1 MYIILILTQ
10 CQNNPGGDFMPRL
23 SKELTESRRDEI
35 MDVCVNLYKKKIFKD
50 ITIKDIGEVTSF
62 TRTSIYNY
70 FETKEEI
77 FLAIFKR
84 EYDCLTDDLL
94 KIIKNNDSLSREQ
107 LAGKI
112 ADVFKKRELLLKLLS
127 VNLYDMEENSRIE
140 RLVDFK
146 QSYGASKGALE
157 KVIKK
162 FNPSCKSKELN
173 DFIYV
178 FLPYLNGVYP
188 YAHPTDKQVAAM
200 AAAGV
205 KYKEVSIRNMIYK
218 VLIKILP

>member
-1 MYIILILTQ
+1 
-10 CQNNPGGDFMPRL
+10 MPRL

>member
-1 MYIILILTQ
+1 
-10 CQNNPGGDFMPRL
+10 MPRL

-84 EYDCLTDDLL
+84 EYDFLTDDLL

-200 AAAGV
+200 AAAGI

>member
-1 MYIILILTQ
+1 
-10 CQNNPGGDFMPRL
+10 MPRL

-84 EYDCLTDDLL
+84 EYDFLTDDLL

-146 QSYGASKGALE
+146 QSYGASKDALE

-162 FNPSCKSKELN
+162 FNPSCKGKELN